1 MLNFLKAKGSYF
13 VAFLVVFSL
22 VFSVSIL
29 PSFAQ
34 DGEGF
39 DASEVEEMPVWDEAQ
54 MDEFEETMDEWE
66 DTWEDYDESGW
77 DDDFW
82 STEANYETAPGEVT
96 GLAAFA
102 IIMGIWGIVMLPL
115 YIYFALTLM
124 VTANKLGVKNAWF
137 AWIPILNIIL
147 MFQCAG
153 LSPWLFLL
161 MFVPFVN
168 IILMIVAYMKIA
180 ERRGFES
187 WLGILMILPVAN
199 LIIPGYLAWGEPP
212 KKAQ

>member
-1 MLNFLKAKGSYF
+1 M
-13 VAFLVVFSL
+13 AFLLAFLLIFSA
-22 VFSVSIL
+22 SVL
-29 PSFAQ
+29 PSLAQ
-34 DGEGF
+34 VDEEDF
-39 DASEVEEMPVWDEAQ
+39 EIQIESVEEIDTWEMTEAEEVEWEEWEAAI
-54 MDEFEETMDEWE
+54 EELERSWGEWE
-66 DTWEDYDESGW
+66 DDDYLYTTMETTGV
-77 DDDFW
+77 DD
-82 STEANYETAPGEVT
+82 GMV
-96 GLAAFA
+96 GLAAL
-102 IIMGIWGIVMLPL
+102 GIVLGVWGIIMLPL

-161 MFVPFVN
+161 MFIPLIN
-168 IILMIVAYMKIA
+168 IILLVYAYMKIA

-187 WLGILMILPVAN
+187 WLGILMIVPIAN
-199 LIIPGYLAWGEPP
+199 LIIPGYLAWAEPP